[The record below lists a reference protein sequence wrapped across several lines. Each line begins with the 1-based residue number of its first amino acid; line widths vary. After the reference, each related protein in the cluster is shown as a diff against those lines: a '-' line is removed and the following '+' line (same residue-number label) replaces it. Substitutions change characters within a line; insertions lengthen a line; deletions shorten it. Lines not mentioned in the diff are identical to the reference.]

1 MKVREIGAFEAKT
14 KLSELLEKVQRGQ
27 TFQITKRGKPVAV
40 LSPFQ
45 ESQAEEKKE
54 IPLVEL
60 SRRIR
65 AQSRPGKESIKDLIH
80 MGHKY

>member
-1 MKVREIGAFEAKT
+1 MKVHEIGAFEAKT
-14 KLSELLEKVQRGQ
+14 KLSELLDKVQRGQ

-40 LSPFQ
+40 LSPVQ
-45 ESQAEEKKE
+45 EGAAEVKE
-54 IPLVEL
+54 ISLVEL

-65 AQSRPGKESIKDLIH
+65 SQSRPGKESIKELIH

>member
-1 MKVREIGAFEAKT
+1 MKIQEIGAFEAKT

-40 LSPFQ
+40 LGPV
-45 ESQAEEKKE
+45 EETEEKTPEEPSFSELFAKIRKHSKPGPSSKE
-54 IPLVEL
+54 
-60 SRRIR
+60 
-65 AQSRPGKESIKDLIH
+65 LIH

>member
-1 MKVREIGAFEAKT
+1 MKIHEIGAFEAKT

-40 LSPFQ
+40 LRPI
-45 ESQAEEKKE
+45 EEAEEKRSEEPSFSEIFAKIRKNSKPGPGIKE
-54 IPLVEL
+54 
-60 SRRIR
+60 
-65 AQSRPGKESIKDLIH
+65 LIH